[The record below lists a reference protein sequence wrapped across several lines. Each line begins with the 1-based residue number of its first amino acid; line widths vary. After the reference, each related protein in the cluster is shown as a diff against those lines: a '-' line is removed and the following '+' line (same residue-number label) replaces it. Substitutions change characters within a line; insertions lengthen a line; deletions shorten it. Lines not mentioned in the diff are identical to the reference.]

1 MSASHL
7 LSLSAL
13 HAAAPGVLDVVF
25 GSDGDFEGAPRFTGP
40 VAYDVRS
47 GTYPD
52 LRLYR
57 YLHLGFGLGPDVR
70 LVGDDDNVP
79 RSRCALDCRVPSVA
93 ARLAGL
99 CARALDAEATGQ
111 AWATEAGEIRPE
123 FWVVR
128 YCDTAG
134 YAASVAWCKATG
146 RPDRRGL
153 SPCPPE
159 TPSLSAG
166 LADVPSFLAALTLAM
181 APKIA
186 ALGGSR

>member
-1 MSASHL
+1 MNASHL

-25 GSDGDFEGAPRFTGP
+25 GPDGTFEGAPAFSPPLWTGIWSDRLEDP
-40 VAYDVRS
+40 ICQWGWCWGEVYMSEDGLALFDDHRQVEDAY
-47 GTYPD
+47 
-52 LRLYR
+52 
-57 YLHLGFGLGPDVR
+57 
-70 LVGDDDNVP
+70 
-79 RSRCALDCRVPSVA
+79 LDCRIPSVA

-99 CARALDAEATGQ
+99 CARALDVEATGQ

-123 FWVVR
+123 FWVLR

-159 TPSLSAG
+159 TPSLPAG
-166 LADVPSFLAALTLAM
+166 LADVPSFLAALTLSL

-186 ALGGSR
+186 ALGGPR

>member
-1 MSASHL
+1 MSAPHL

-13 HAAAPGVLDVVF
+13 HAAAPGVLDIVF
-25 GSDGDFEGAPRFTGP
+25 GADGDFEGAPEWRCMCWDSRDSAY
-40 VAYDVRS
+40 VATITRS
-47 GTYPD
+47 ALD
-52 LRLYR
+52 AFV
-57 YLHLGFGLGPDVR
+57 FGGRIP
-70 LVGDDDNVP
+70 P
-79 RSRCALDCRVPSVA
+79 QFALDCRLPSVA

-99 CARALDAEATGQ
+99 CARALDVEATGQ

-123 FWVVR
+123 FWVLR

-159 TPSLSAG
+159 TPSLPAG

-186 ALGGSR
+186 ALRSPA